1 MAEARAQ
8 GWNLVLAVVCVLG
21 LAGPAMGQA
30 PVFVDQ
36 RPIPPSPAGEMGD
49 AEIARAVA
57 TIRDLGTTFAALSG
71 RERAAAA
78 RARWATYQRTYQD
91 AANRLDTLFAAGQI
105 TIRDL
110 PEAQSV
116 ATADGGIVL
125 DTTLAGRWDAG
136 AVRARRRQ
144 GTGDWADISRLAGVL
159 AEQLALDNSAGRWD
173 AWSAAHAQAT
183 DLRNLVGEAPSQ
195 SLQPLLIRFWLMQ
208 DKYLAN
214 ALTPTGGDTPESI
227 TGAVR
232 LVRAAAL
239 GNEMLAVLKQVESAG
254 GWPWRKALETVWGE
268 RDDQARALA
277 RAMAAAAVI
286 GRDAARPAPP
296 LLVVDRAAP
305 ASPSAPAPPAS
316 ALPSLPVV
324 PRSTDFDELF
334 ADPDPAP
341 PVTAAGP
348 ADGATQSQA
357 LRAEMDAL
365 ARENSARAQE
375 SQDLTAQLSDLS
387 GQVSALAAN
396 VAEQGR
402 QLETLTGGIA
412 VTRTIPAALTA
423 LTESQRAL
431 ERRLA
436 DLSREVGPDG
446 LSRQMNALTAALEA
460 ERSRSEGAAQR
471 LEAGVQDRLR
481 ALSRKI
487 EAARQQASEVQSG
500 LSAFR
505 PSPTVVEVPL
515 QDPGARRAALRQ
527 AVIAGVGLLALLL
540 AAIAFWVHGTR
551 QRSVRAPDTDPTGA
565 DTTED
570 AGAGAS
576 VQTGSEGLSLLL
588 SKLHS
593 LDRNALRDELTQLRN
608 DIETERGRAG
618 DLDARLTQVTAQL
631 GESQARAQR
640 LAAALAALRADTQT
654 VGRGLLDG
662 AARDAAMGGELAALR
677 QAIEAER
684 ERAGGLQTLIDELRA
699 SAAVP
704 DAAPESRVE
713 DIPEA
718 PVYRSAPP
726 PALADL
732 AARHRAIEAL
742 HRGDLPGFEQ
752 AFAQLTAL
760 PLPAVERIVRQAN
773 GRDLALACRA
783 VDIAKPHLAA
793 ILILS
798 RRRQPGERQQ
808 VPRQLAEAMRAF
820 DDSSADVAERS
831 LQGLRSRAYE
841 TDRQR
846 AGEFT

>member
-1 MAEARAQ
+1 
-8 GWNLVLAVVCVLG
+8 
-21 LAGPAMGQA
+21 
-30 PVFVDQ
+30 
-36 RPIPPSPAGEMGD
+36 
-49 AEIARAVA
+49 
-57 TIRDLGTTFAALSG
+57 
-71 RERAAAA
+71 
-78 RARWATYQRTYQD
+78 
-91 AANRLDTLFAAGQI
+91 
-105 TIRDL
+105 
-110 PEAQSV
+110 
-116 ATADGGIVL
+116 
-125 DTTLAGRWDAG
+125 
-136 AVRARRRQ
+136 
-144 GTGDWADISRLAGVL
+144 
-159 AEQLALDNSAGRWD
+159 
-173 AWSAAHAQAT
+173 
-183 DLRNLVGEAPSQ
+183 
-195 SLQPLLIRFWLMQ
+195 
-208 DKYLAN
+208 
-214 ALTPTGGDTPESI
+214 
-227 TGAVR
+227 
-232 LVRAAAL
+232 
-239 GNEMLAVLKQVESAG
+239 
-254 GWPWRKALETVWGE
+254 
-268 RDDQARALA
+268 
-277 RAMAAAAVI
+277 
-286 GRDAARPAPP
+286 
-296 LLVVDRAAP
+296 
-305 ASPSAPAPPAS
+305 
-316 ALPSLPVV
+316 
-324 PRSTDFDELF
+324 
-334 ADPDPAP
+334 
-341 PVTAAGP
+341 
-348 ADGATQSQA
+348 
-357 LRAEMDAL
+357 
-365 ARENSARAQE
+365 
-375 SQDLTAQLSDLS
+375 
-387 GQVSALAAN
+387 
-396 VAEQGR
+396 
-402 QLETLTGGIA
+402 LETLTGEIA

-471 LEAGVQDRLR
+471 LEAQVQDRLR

-487 EAARQQASEVQSG
+487 EAAQQQASEVQSG

-570 AGAGAS
+570 AAAGAGAS

-608 DIETERGRAG
+608 DIETERSRAG

-699 SAAVP
+699 SVAVP